1 MIIRRTE
8 QQEKKNVTYDT
19 VVVGGGI
26 AGVCAAAAAAKN
38 GSKTLLIESSTFL
51 GGVVT
56 MGPLEALMTQYDTER
71 KVIGGMANE
80 LLEFI
85 REQDQQSGNVDDTTG
100 YCNKIIPYQ
109 SESVKYAM
117 LCMLNKYRVDFLL
130 ETTLVDTYVEDQVLV
145 GIEVQTKR
153 ERITVA
159 AKAFVDCSG
168 SGILGYYS
176 GCDIMFGDETGIS
189 QPVTVLTK
197 WGNVDKQKLR
207 EYVRMHMDEFTSFNA
222 ELDLNAEYLHL
233 WGFSK
238 TLIEGYETGELSL
251 RRKEMHLMESTV
263 PGDVI
268 LNFSRLGVD
277 PYDAFEMSKA
287 QFDGCRQVYELF
299 HYFRKKI
306 PAFKDARILQSGYV
320 GVRESGRVK
329 GKYVLTKQ
337 NIVSEEK
344 RQDIVAMGAFP
355 MDIHQQGSGMRFERV
370 LKGYGIPADA
380 LRAEHIKNLFLGG
393 RCISS
398 TFEANASCRISVTC
412 IATGQA
418 AGVLASEYQKNLEDE
433 ILVKKAREA
442 LVLQAAIIQ

>member
-8 QQEKKNVTYDT
+8 QQKKKTVIYDT

-71 KVIGGMANE
+71 KVIGGMADE

-85 REQDQQSGNVDDTTG
+85 RKQDAQAGNVDDTTG

-117 LCMLNKYRVDFLL
+117 LCMLNKYQVDFLL
-130 ETTLVDTYVEDQVLV
+130 ETTLVDAYVEDQVLV

-153 ERITVA
+153 ERLTVA

-189 QPVTVLTK
+189 QPVTVLTE

-207 EYVRMHMDEFTSFNA
+207 EYVRTHMDEFTSFNA
-222 ELDLNAEYLHL
+222 ELDLDAEFLHL
-233 WGFSK
+233 WGFSR
-238 TLIEGYETGELSL
+238 TLIEGYKTGELSL
-251 RRKEMHLMESTV
+251 RREEMHLMESTV
-263 PGDVI
+263 PGEVI

-277 PYDAFEMSKA
+277 PYDAFAMSKA

-299 HYFRKKI
+299 HYFRKKV
-306 PAFKDARILQSGYV
+306 DVL
-320 GVRESGRVK
+320 RENT
-329 GKYVLTKQ
+329 Y
-337 NIVSEEK
+337 
-344 RQDIVAMGAFP
+344 
-355 MDIHQQGSGMRFERV
+355 
-370 LKGYGIPADA
+370 
-380 LRAEHIKNLFLGG
+380 
-393 RCISS
+393 
-398 TFEANASCRISVTC
+398 
-412 IATGQA
+412 
-418 AGVLASEYQKNLEDE
+418 
-433 ILVKKAREA
+433 
-442 LVLQAAIIQ
+442 